1 MAARQTNWLA
11 IFSDFV
17 RHHPK
22 TSAAIAFN
30 LGVVAAR
37 ATKRGKRLSGMV
49 EIPARLIELVPSVKD
64 LGTYVPRLGKT
75 GGTAKPKRR
84 RAPARKPATKVP
96 SRAPRKTASKGASKG
111 VSKAA
116 G

>member
-1 MAARQTNWLA
+1 MASKQTNWLT

-17 RHHPK
+17 RNNPK

-37 ATKRGKRLSGMV
+37 ATKNSKAFRSGV
-49 EIPARLIELVPSVKD
+49 IEIPAKLIELVPSVKD
-64 LGTYVPRLGKT
+64 LGAYVPLIGNGRT
-75 GGTAKPKRR
+75 AAKPKRR
-84 RAPARKPATKVP
+84 GATRNTAARRAASGVRK
-96 SRAPRKTASKGASKG
+96 
-111 VSKAA
+111 KAA

>member
-1 MAARQTNWLA
+1 MAAMHTNWLA
-11 IFSDFV
+11 ILSDFV

-22 TSAAIAFN
+22 ASAAIAFN

-37 ATKRGKRLSGMV
+37 ATKRGERLSGGMI

-64 LGTYVPRLGKT
+64 LGAYLPRLGKSA
-75 GGTAKPKRR
+75 GAAKPKRR
-84 RAPARKPATKVP
+84 RAPARTAATKLP
-96 SRAPRKTASKGASKG
+96 SRTLRKAASQGA
-111 VSKAA
+111 SKAA

>member
-1 MAARQTNWLA
+1 MAAKQANWLA

-37 ATKRGKRLSGMV
+37 ATKQGKRFGGGMV

-64 LGTYVPRLGKT
+64 LGAYVPRLTKSAG
-75 GGTAKPKRR
+75 AARPKRR
-84 RAPARKPATKVP
+84 RAPARKTATKLP
-96 SRAPRKTASKGASKG
+96 SRARRKAPNKGASK
-111 VSKAA
+111 AA